1 MMINQNIAPFIRT
14 QKAGIFINENY
25 INNVFESIYSA
36 VISNIQ
42 KSLESGWVIDSVT
55 DHNIS
60 KYNPLAGSSCIK
72 LLNQKN

>member
-14 QKAGIFINENY
+14 QNAGIFINENY

-42 KSLESGWVIDSVT
+42 KSLESG
-55 DHNIS
+55 
-60 KYNPLAGSSCIK
+60 
-72 LLNQKN
+72 

>member
-42 KSLESGWVIDSVT
+42 KSLESG
-55 DHNIS
+55 
-60 KYNPLAGSSCIK
+60 
-72 LLNQKN
+72 